1 MFGKLETLTQEY
13 IELTEI
19 TDDPDLYKEAQ
30 EELKS
35 IVIPRLKKLV
45 SELRVKLRPQ

>member
-1 MFGKLETLTQEY
+1 MKFDNYTNILSMFDKLETLTQEY

-35 IVIPRLKKLV
+35 IVIPRLKN
-45 SELRVKLRPQ
+45 

>member
-1 MFGKLETLTQEY
+1 MKFDNYTNILSMFDKLETLTQEY

-19 TDDPDLYKEAQ
+19 TDDPDLYKAQ

-35 IVIPRLKKLV
+35 IVIPRLKN
-45 SELRVKLRPQ
+45 